1 MILLQ
6 IVLQY
11 LIMNS
16 NPSINDLLACAVSAA
31 KAAGNYA
38 LKNKSRRSEV
48 ILSAAHDVKLK
59 LDVEC
64 QQIAEEVI
72 LSAFPLHNI
81 LGEEDSSP
89 SLSHHSNTPI
99 LQYPHTSPSAH
110 PPSSDICHLP
120 SVVCP
125 PPSSLSYLWI
135 LDPIDGTVNFHHGFP
150 FWCCSL
156 AIEQEG
162 QIIAGVIYAP
172 ELNELYTATSQQRS
186 MLNGKPISVS
196 ATRKLQESIIMTG
209 IDKNSGLSSTASG
222 STAESKRKP
231 YEIVTRLASSSRKIR
246 VLGSA
251 ALDLCQVASGRA
263 DGYFESGIYLWDVAA
278 GDIIVRQAGGKTE
291 FIERQTEADGIAF
304 MASNGLIHDDLK
316 TLITKP

>member
-1 MILLQ
+1 
-6 IVLQY
+6 
-11 LIMNS
+11 
-16 NPSINDLLACAVSAA
+16 
-31 KAAGNYA
+31 
-38 LKNKSRRSEV
+38 
-48 ILSAAHDVKLK
+48 
-59 LDVEC
+59 
-64 QQIAEEVI
+64 
-72 LSAFPLHNI
+72 
-81 LGEEDSSP
+81 
-89 SLSHHSNTPI
+89 
-99 LQYPHTSPSAH
+99 
-110 PPSSDICHLP
+110 
-120 SVVCP
+120 
-125 PPSSLSYLWI
+125 
-135 LDPIDGTVNFHHGFP
+135 
-150 FWCCSL
+150 
-156 AIEQEG
+156 
-162 QIIAGVIYAP
+162 
-172 ELNELYTATSQQRS
+172 
-186 MLNGKPISVS
+186 
-196 ATRKLQESIIMTG
+196 MTG